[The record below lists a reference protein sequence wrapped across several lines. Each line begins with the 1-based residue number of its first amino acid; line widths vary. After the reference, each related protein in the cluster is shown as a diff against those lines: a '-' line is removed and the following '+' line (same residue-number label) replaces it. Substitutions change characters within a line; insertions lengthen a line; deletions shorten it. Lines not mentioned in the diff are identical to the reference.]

1 MAITKIQSESLNLAD
16 DYTFTGTITGAG
28 ASQEIGTWTPTWT
41 LGGGTITSIDTTDYS
56 YIKIGRIVV
65 AQVQAHLNTS
75 SGSGTID
82 FTLPFTPSGSGSFPA
97 FEFGQAGAIF
107 GGQYYSGQNFGR
119 MYRLSGFIANPY
131 FKATVTYM
139 SVS

>member
-16 DYTFTGTITGAG
+16 DFAFTGTITGAG
-28 ASQEIGTWTPTWT
+28 ASQEIGTWTPTWS

-82 FTLPFTPSGSGSFPA
+82 FTLPFTPSGSGA
-97 FEFGQAGAIF
+97 FQGIEFGHTGDEF
-107 GGQYYSGQNFGR
+107 GGQYYSGQNFAR
-119 MYRLSGFIANPY
+119 LYRLAGFVANPY

-139 SVS
+139 SAS